1 MIRRYALLLNLLCIL
16 AMFLLG
22 SQVWASATVTESM
35 KVVQISGLEA
45 FPQLSVILV
54 AWLLIVF
61 ISRYTKSLFGRFI
74 LSAVLM
80 LLFATATPVWFE
92 SAAGSLAIL
101 GPQIGAITGVGDWN
115 AQASLISNSNFNH
128 LFADFFI
135 ISLIVS
141 LGLSLY
147 AIWTSPSGA
156 AAKNLTTRI
165 DRLPKW

>member
-1 MIRRYALLLNLLCIL
+1 MRRSAVLLNLVCIL
-16 AMFLLG
+16 VMFILG
-22 SQVWASATVTESM
+22 SQVWASAVVTESISAI
-35 KVVQISGLEA
+35 QISGLEA

-74 LSAVLM
+74 LSAVLV

-92 SAAGSLAIL
+92 SAAGSLSIL
-101 GPQIGAITGVGDWN
+101 GPQIADLTGVGDW
-115 AQASLISNSNFNH
+115 ASQQELISSSSFNH
-128 LFADFFI
+128 LFADVFI
-135 ISLIVS
+135 IALIVS

-147 AIWTSPSGA
+147 SIWTSPAGGPV
-156 AAKNLTTRI
+156 KNLTTRI

>member
-1 MIRRYALLLNLLCIL
+1 MRRYAVFLNLICIL
-16 AMFLLG
+16 SMFVLG
-22 SQVWASATVTESM
+22 SQVWASAVVSESM
-35 KVVQISGLEA
+35 SAIHISGLEA

-61 ISRYTKSLFGRFI
+61 ISRYTKSLFGRFM
-74 LSAVLM
+74 LTAVLV

-101 GPQIGAITGVGDWN
+101 GPQIGGLTGVGDW
-115 AQASLISNSNFNH
+115 ASQQELISNSSFNH
-128 LFADFFI
+128 LFADAFI
-135 ISLIVS
+135 IALILS

-147 AIWTSPSGA
+147 SIWTSPSGGPV
-156 AAKNLTTRI
+156 KNLTTRI